1 MIIINYRDDFPSHIL
16 AAGDVAA
23 VCLLVVC
30 FFPFMFL
37 QVLLTIPCMG
47 AVCFLFSPQMQQL
60 VTQFFTIGVYLFKL
74 SPLLSLQTPFS
85 FNLSNKKKVLFCSLY
100 FPLCLHSI
108 STLSPLSP
116 LIEPDQC
123 FSFYVAYC

>member
-85 FNLSNKKKVLFCSLY
+85 FNLSNKKTNKKTMVLQTMMR
-100 FPLCLHSI
+100 
-108 STLSPLSP
+108 TLILWALALLIFVPLS
-116 LIEPDQC
+116 I
-123 FSFYVAYC
+123 AK